1 MRLALVFLTGALV
14 VSPPLMAQDEP
25 TSGDRPGNELVIE
38 GEASYY
44 GGKFNGRKTATG
56 ERFDEDKMTAAS
68 KELPLGSKAT
78 VTNEETGESV
88 DVKVNDRG
96 PYAKGRV
103 MDVSKGA
110 AKELDMIDEGTAPV
124 RIEVDPDEQPSPQ
137 LKEKVED
144 LADKQ
149 QSKTQ
154 K

>member
-1 MRLALVFLTGALV
+1 MRLALVFFTGTLV
-14 VSPPLMAQDEP
+14 ISPPLMAQDGP
-25 TSGDRPGNELVIE
+25 TGGDRPGNEVVIE

-88 DVKVNDRG
+88 DVKINDRG

-110 AKELDMIDEGTAPV
+110 AKELDMINDGTAQV
-124 RIEVDPDEQPSPQ
+124 RIEVDPDEQPNPQ

-144 LADKQ
+144 LAEKQ
-149 QSKTQ
+149 QNKTR